1 MDKPLVLEYSGKQ
14 KWFTYEMFSSL
25 KYDQSDSIQKKE
37 SEEGDE
43 RHSGGDNLVLNEQHN
58 REEESKSNKRESI
71 SESESSEA
79 EPEIVNKDDEIN
91 SLKAEIKGLRNDFK
105 FWMEKIATPLNII
118 ANSMMANQIPKIED
132 PHLGDDQL
140 NAIERQEINQSKVIE
155 HKIGNYEAVRE
166 MYPYELFKKDIL
178 PNLNKK
184 SMNEYS
190 KLLKEADFMELLA
203 FYLYKN
209 QSLDEKTK
217 KSFIAIWREYHVE
230 YKEFSL
236 DNLKS
241 FFIEIDYKKIL
252 CKDTLEKKWLQW
264 RRIWEVSFGIN
275 KKDFPKIEFTSPN
288 KEHKEVDYEF
298 IRETVENA
306 WNILSDRGKTG
317 DALLVHMMYVLGLK
331 TGEVRLLRFEDV
343 QNEDEPIIKLYDS
356 KTNTTKHI
364 LISQE
369 LYEEIIEYKNRLC
382 ASNKYHKSTRDT
394 PRDKHDYEYFMFS
407 NTKGSITKKFNS
419 KFKGILKK
427 FDLKPKDLKEA
438 SINSMPLKSLVIKTQ
453 KKDIKKNVNQTRRTV
468 CAQIFQM
475 SQ

>member
-1 MDKPLVLEYSGKQ
+1 M
-14 KWFTYEMFSSL
+14 SSTTE
-25 KYDQSDSIQKKE
+25 K
-37 SEEGDE
+37 
-43 RHSGGDNLVLNEQHN
+43 HN
-58 REEESKSNKRESI
+58 REEESKSNKEESI
-71 SESESSEA
+71 VESESSEA
-79 EPEIVNKDDEIN
+79 EPEITSREAEIN

-140 NAIERQEINQSKVIE
+140 NAIERQKINQSEVIE
-155 HKIGNYEAVRE
+155 HKIDNYEAVRE

-178 PNLNKK
+178 HNLNKK

-190 KLLKEADFMELLA
+190 KLLKEADFMEPLA

-241 FFIEIDYKKIL
+241 FFIEIDYKKIS

-264 RRIWEVSFGIN
+264 RRIWEVFFGIN

-306 WNILSDRGKTG
+306 WNILSDRGKTR

-343 QNEDEPIIKLYDS
+343 QNEDEPIIKIYDS
-356 KTNTTKHI
+356 KTNTTKQI

-382 ASNKYHKSTRDT
+382 ASNKYHKTTRDA
-394 PRDKHDYEYFMFS
+394 PRDKHDYGYFMFS
-407 NTKGSITKKFNS
+407 NTKGSITKKFYS
-419 KFKGILKK
+419 KFKGILKI
-427 FDLKPKDLKEA
+427 FDLNPKDLREA

-453 KKDIKKNVNQTRRTV
+453 KKHIKKSVKANKKNSMCRNIPDVPVKKSKRLKKR
-468 CAQIFQM
+468 
-475 SQ
+475 